1 MTRMSGWFTSL
12 ICAGAVSV
20 MMSGSAQAALYG
32 FTIAPFTDGASLTV
46 QFEGADNNGDGVIYG
61 YYPSDCGC
69 EPHPT
74 EVTSLSLSFS
84 GNSLIP
90 SFTASSVDFS
100 SPLQTL
106 TFDVDL
112 GDGFELFYVISPSGP
127 GVAYFGMPSGVVAGD
142 ASIGLGGM
150 VGGGGGP
157 RGNAFSSDFTEPT
170 YVETIGAPC
179 GSVLGIG
186 GGLSDA
192 PCAYLFYDDQN
203 ANVDFAF
210 QDVPEPISLVTF
222 GAGLVGLGLVRR
234 RTARA

>member
-1 MTRMSGWFTSL
+1 MTRMSAWFTSL
-12 ICAGAVSV
+12 LSAGAVSV

-46 QFEGADNNGDGVIYG
+46 QFEGADTNGDGVIYG
-61 YYPSDCGC
+61 YYPADCGC
-69 EPHPT
+69 VPDPT

-90 SFTASSVDFS
+90 AFTASSIDFA
-100 SPLQTL
+100 SPAQTL
-106 TFDVDL
+106 TFDVGL
-112 GDGFELFYVISPSGP
+112 GDGFELFYVVSPTGP
-127 GVAYFGMPSGVVAGD
+127 GVADFGMPSGVVAGD

-150 VGGGGGP
+150 VGDGGGP
-157 RGNAFSSDFTEPT
+157 RGNGFSGGFTEPT
-170 YVETIGAPC
+170 YIEIGGSPC
-179 GSVLGIG
+179 GSVLGLAG
-186 GGLSDA
+186 GHPDG

-203 ANVDFAF
+203 ANADFAF

-234 RTARA
+234 RSARG

>member
-1 MTRMSGWFTSL
+1 MTRMSAWFASL
-12 ICAGAVSV
+12 LSAGAVSV

-46 QFEGADNNGDGVIYG
+46 QFEGTDTNGDGVIYG
-61 YYPSDCGC
+61 YYPDDCGC
-69 EPHPT
+69 VPDPS

-100 SPLQTL
+100 SLAQTL

-112 GDGFELFYVISPSGP
+112 GDGFELFYVVSPSGP
-127 GVAYFGMPSGVVAGD
+127 GVTYFGMPSGVVAGD
-142 ASIGLGGM
+142 ASIGLGAM
-150 VGGGGGP
+150 VGDGG
-157 RGNAFSSDFTEPT
+157 RQSGNGLSGDFAEPT
-170 YVETIGAPC
+170 YIEIIGAPC

-192 PCAYLFYDDQN
+192 PCAYLFYDDQSGN
-203 ANVDFAF
+203 LDFAF

-222 GAGLVGLGLVRR
+222 GAGLLGLGLVRR
-234 RTARA
+234 RAARG